1 MKSSLY
7 ELTFRKEACIIFLKN
22 VEGSTYSMEEK
33 DTLREGEFLT
43 DGEVLALAE
52 EILEEYIDAFLE
64 LAK

>member
-1 MKSSLY
+1 
-7 ELTFRKEACIIFLKN
+7 
-22 VEGSTYSMEEK
+22 MEEK
-33 DTLREGEFLT
+33 NTLREGEFLA